1 MFQEATV
8 RVYTVPSPKS
18 ESMDDFSHLKG
29 KFSLQETQEGF
40 GTSELMISEVPP
52 TLHVL
57 LRHAAV

>member
-1 MFQEATV
+1 
-8 RVYTVPSPKS
+8 
-18 ESMDDFSHLKG
+18 MDDFSHLKG

>member
-1 MFQEATV
+1 
-8 RVYTVPSPKS
+8 
-18 ESMDDFSHLKG
+18 MDDFSHLKGDFSHLKG

-40 GTSELMISEVPP
+40 GTSELMISEVSP